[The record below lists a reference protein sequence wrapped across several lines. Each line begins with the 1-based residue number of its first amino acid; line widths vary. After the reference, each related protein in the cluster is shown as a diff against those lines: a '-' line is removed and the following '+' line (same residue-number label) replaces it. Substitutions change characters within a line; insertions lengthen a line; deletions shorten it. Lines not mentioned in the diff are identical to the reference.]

1 MAARRIRPK
10 LTSAQTDA
18 KYIAMGEK
26 MMGAVTDDEEAGAL
40 EAANAGKFGRLY
52 KYSDP
57 KIKHLAFIRD
67 ATDAGLRRIQGM
79 SNIIYGRDATPDH
92 TTLCRRINSLGG
104 DARHGTAVVCDY
116 GRTLILTADST
127 GESMSDTNGWRH
139 EKHGGKRGYLSYHTI
154 AHEETGE
161 FVVSKLTAP
170 EDGDAPQFEGLI
182 EDALRNSG
190 IDPEKRREEVRR
202 RRADLAAGKAVM
214 LSRNDG
220 IADASP
226 EAAAKV
232 AAAVERMLAGGDGG
246 AGGARAAH
254 EKGGEAKD
262 RSGGAGGAR
271 AAHKKG
277 GEAKDRSGGAGGAR
291 AAHKK
296 GGEAKDRSGGAGGAR
311 AAHEKG
317 RAAAKSAVMMSVMAR
332 RYAADMDEATVPI
345 LAAAAAPYNHP
356 ATGNSG
362 QEARAC
368 ATDEPSPAE
377 PSPAEPSPAEPSPAE
392 PSPAEPSPAE
402 PSPAEPSPSDLAEAE
417 SATQARLAHAATAVS
432 IAVSILDALGINPGW
447 EDLGDDWINIIVRGD
462 AAYDAHRIFKFCHE
476 LAIYPCIRIRRN
488 ANLRSRGVGKARP
501 MAVIDQ
507 LGGGNSDPKTFYAA
521 SRDEKGLYQKAWKII
536 AGYARWLHEAAFG
549 SFKSLLGGSIMAVK
563 PDNMVAEMTR
573 KTSLYNQLQ
582 AAGAEAVAVA

>member
-1 MAARRIRPK
+1 MAARRVRPK

-40 EAANAGKFGRLY
+40 EAANAGKFGRPY

-57 KIKHLAFIRD
+57 KIRHLAFIRD
-67 ATDAGLRRIQGM
+67 ATDAGLRRIQGV
-79 SNIIYGRDATPDH
+79 SNIMYGRDATPDH

-139 EKHGGKRGYLSYHTI
+139 EKHGGKRGYLSYHTV
-154 AHEETGE
+154 ARENTGE
-161 FVVSKLTAP
+161 FAASKLTAP

-356 ATGNSG
+356 ATGDSG

-368 ATDEPSPAE
+368 ATD
-377 PSPAEPSPAEPSPAE
+377 EPSPAE

-417 SATQARLAHAATAVS
+417 SATQARLTHAATAVS

-447 EDLGDDWINIIVRGD
+447 EDLGDDWIKIIVRGD

-521 SRDEKGLYQKAWKII
+521 SRDEKGMYQKAWKII
-536 AGYARWLHEAAFG
+536 AGYGARWLHEAAFG

-573 KTSLYNQLQ
+573 KKTSLYNQLQ

>member
-1 MAARRIRPK
+1 MAAKRVRPK

-26 MMGAVTDDEEAGAL
+26 MMGAVTDDEEAEAL
-40 EAANAGKFGRLY
+40 EAANAGKFGRPY

-57 KIKHLAFIRD
+57 KIRHLAFIRD
-67 ATDAGLRRIQGM
+67 ATDVGLRRIQGV
-79 SNIIYGRDATPDH
+79 SNITYGRDATPDH
-92 TTLCRRINSLGG
+92 TTLCRRINRLGG
-104 DARHGTAVVCDY
+104 DARHGAAVVCDY

-127 GESMSDTNGWRH
+127 GESISNTNGWRH
-139 EKHGGKRGYLSYHTI
+139 EKHGGKRGYLSYHTV
-154 AHEETGE
+154 ANEDTGD
-161 FVVSKLTAP
+161 FVASKLTAP

-246 AGGARAAH
+246 AGGARAA
-254 EKGGEAKD
+254 
-262 RSGGAGGAR
+262 S
-271 AAHKKG
+271 
-277 GEAKDRSGGAGGAR
+277 
-291 AAHKK
+291 
-296 GGEAKDRSGGAGGAR
+296 
-311 AAHEKG
+311 EKG

-356 ATGNSG
+356 ATGDSG

-392 PSPAEPSPAE
+392 PSRAEP
-402 PSPAEPSPSDLAEAE
+402 
-417 SATQARLAHAATAVS
+417 QR
-432 IAVSILDALGINPGW
+432 PG
-447 EDLGDDWINIIVRGD
+447 RGRECN
-462 AAYDAHRIFKFCHE
+462 ASKIGACRHCRIHRSVH
-476 LAIYPCIRIRRN
+476 PRRT
-488 ANLRSRGVGKARP
+488 GHQPG
-501 MAVIDQ
+501 
-507 LGGGNSDPKTFYAA
+507 LGGPWRRLDQDHREGRCGVRRAQDIQVLPRACHLSVHQDTAQCQPA
-521 SRDEKGLYQKAWKII
+521 I
-536 AGYARWLHEAAFG
+536 
-549 SFKSLLGGSIMAVK
+549 
-563 PDNMVAEMTR
+563 
-573 KTSLYNQLQ
+573 
-582 AAGAEAVAVA
+582 